1 MSFPFPNPQPP
12 PPPVTNPVNGIEDE
26 LTDQTRR
33 LEDAIRNLGF
43 SLIERTSDV
52 IKLSILSVVQPIL
65 NRKALNS
72 LRNTILF
79 VYGGA
84 LALVMT
90 NVLLSLS
97 KFNFSGG
104 VNRIVAIVMITTLV
118 IAVISL
124 ANSINNSIESL
135 LKIVDFLMNDGSQN
149 DDGGGT
155 SV

>member
-1 MSFPFPNPQPP
+1 M
-12 PPPVTNPVNGIEDE
+12 
-26 LTDQTRR
+26 
-33 LEDAIRNLGF
+33 
-43 SLIERTSDV
+43 
-52 IKLSILSVVQPIL
+52 SVVQPIL

-104 VNRIVAIVMITTLV
+104 VNRIVAIVMIITLV